1 MAIDHTTLAT
11 SRFGVDIECLADVGP
26 KLPLVSGARNVALA
40 VARRLRTPR
49 GGLFYDPDY
58 GYDLIQFCNA
68 DVDAA
73 VMSELRSG
81 IESEALKDDRVKQ
94 ASCSVTWEP
103 GAERFRV
110 DLRCSSA
117 VGPFRLVLAV
127 GSVTVETLKVE
138 A

>member
-1 MAIDHTTLAT
+1 MVDETTLSAA
-11 SRFGVDIECLADVGP
+11 RFGVDIECLADVGQ
-26 KLPLVSGARNVALA
+26 KLTLVSGARNVA

-68 DVDAA
+68 DVEAA
-73 VMSELRSG
+73 VMSEIRAG
-81 IESEALKDDRVKQ
+81 VESEALKDDRVKQ

-103 GAERFRV
+103 SAERFRV